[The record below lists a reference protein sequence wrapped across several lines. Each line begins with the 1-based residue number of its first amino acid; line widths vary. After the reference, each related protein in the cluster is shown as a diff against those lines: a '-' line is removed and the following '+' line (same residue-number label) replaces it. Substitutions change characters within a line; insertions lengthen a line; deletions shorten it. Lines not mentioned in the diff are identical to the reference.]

1 MATVSLHRRALLL
14 AAPAIPA
21 AGPHAARAQDFPNR
35 PVSIVVASPAGG
47 GTDFSARLLA
57 EPLSQRLGV
66 PVVVE
71 NRPGGN
77 GTIGLL
83 HAARSRPDGH
93 TLTVGYSGTMTGRPA
108 VEGTGDLDPQRD
120 FVPVAQLTDTPQVM
134 MVHLSVPARTLQEF
148 VAYAKARPGQLNYG
162 SSGNGSLHHLG
173 GELLRLRMGI
183 ELVHVPYRGTGET
196 ISDLL
201 AGRIHFYMNSPPP
214 VIGHIRAGRLRAIAT
229 TGPRRHPAL
238 PEVPSLPE
246 SGLSDFPVDVWYA
259 LYAPAGTPAP
269 IVDRLRREVEAVMA
283 QDAVR
288 RRAEEAG
295 TFAAYADG
303 TAVAQRLKRETDAWT
318 EVVRRTGI
326 KPD

>member
-1 MATVSLHRRALLL
+1 MTVPFRRRGLLL
-14 AAPAIPA
+14 AAPAILA
-21 AGPHAARAQDFPNR
+21 ATPRAGRAQDFPNR

-57 EPLSQRLGV
+57 EPLAQRLGV

-83 HAARSRPDGH
+83 HTARSRPDGH

-120 FVPVAQLTDTPQVM
+120 FAPVAQLTDTPQVM
-134 MVHLSVPARTLQEF
+134 MVHPSVPARTLQEF
-148 VAYAKARPGQLNYG
+148 VAHAKERPGRLNYG
-162 SSGNGSLHHLG
+162 SAGNGSLHHLG
-173 GELLRLRMGI
+173 GELLKLRTGI
-183 ELVHVPYRGTGET
+183 DLVHIPYRGTGET

-214 VIGHIRAGRLRAIAT
+214 VIGFLRDGRLRPIAT
-229 TGPRRHPAL
+229 TGQGRHPAL

-246 SGLSDFPVDVWYA
+246 SGLADFPVDVWYA
-259 LYAPAGTPAP
+259 LYAPARTPAP
-269 IVDRLRREVEAVMA
+269 IVERLRREVEAVMTG
-283 QDAVR
+283 DAVR

-303 TAVAQRLKRETDAWT
+303 AAVTQRLKRETDAWI
-318 EVVRRTGI
+318 EVVRQTGI
-326 KPD
+326 RPD